1 MEKVDLVVRIA
12 GESGEGIISA
22 GEILTMACARAS
34 FNVNTYRSYPAEV
47 RGGQSMFQMRASN
60 SVIYS
65 AGDDVDILVALNQ
78 EAYDRHIASLRNGGI
93 LVYDPAETNPHSRG
107 DLLLYAAPFKEMAV
121 RTLQALQ
128 VKNIVMMGVIA
139 QLFAMPLDKLEEIVR
154 EKFGRKG
161 QGILEKDLQALNLGA
176 QYAREH
182 IRKCDPF
189 QLGQAEGR
197 GKMVLS
203 GNVAIALGALCA
215 GCRFFAG
222 YPITPAS
229 DILETLM
236 VEMPKVDGVAIQ
248 VEDEI
253 SALSMV
259 VGASFAG
266 KKAMTATSGPGLSLM
281 VEMLGLAT
289 IVELPLVLVDVQR
302 AGPAT
307 GIPTKTEQGDLF
319 IGLFGAHG
327 DCPRI
332 VLAPTTVEE
341 CFYQTIYAFN
351 LAERTQMPVIILTDQ
366 ALAQRYETIAVP
378 DFSALSLED
387 RLTVTPEEVAKG
399 YQRYRLT
406 PNGLS
411 PIGIPGRPGAYIA
424 RGLEHNE
431 NDIPNYDQKNHQAMC
446 EKRARKLDLALRD
459 ERLNSERWGDPSSEF
474 GIIGWGSTLGATR
487 EASLALKAEGQ
498 EPDVLYLK
506 LLNPLPREE
515 ILRFLA
521 NKRRVMA
528 PEINYTGQ
536 LSWLLRSAFLFEPIP
551 FKIAGGRP
559 FSAAEILEKAKEVR

>member
-22 GEILTMACARAS
+22 GEILTMACARDS

-60 SVIYS
+60 VPINS

-78 EAYDRHIASLRNGGI
+78 EAYDRNIASLKMGGI
-93 LVYDPAETNPHSRG
+93 LVYDPSLTNPQTRS
-107 DLLLYAAPFKEMAV
+107 DLVLYAAPFKEMAIS
-121 RTLQALQ
+121 TLKVPQ
-128 VKNIVMMGVIA
+128 VKNIVVMGVIA
-139 QLFAMPLDKLEEIVR
+139 RLFAMPMDKLEEIVR
-154 EKFGRKG
+154 EKYGRKG
-161 QGILEKDLQALNLGA
+161 QAILEKDLQALTLGA
-176 QYAREH
+176 EYARDY
-182 IRKCDPF
+182 IRKQDPY
-189 QLGQAEGR
+189 QLGHAEGSGR
-197 GKMVLS
+197 LVLS
-203 GNVAIALGALCA
+203 GDVAIALGALYA

-229 DILETLM
+229 DILETLT
-236 VEMPKVDGVAIQ
+236 VEMPKVGGVILQ

-266 KKAMTATSGPGLSLM
+266 QKAMTATSGPGFSLM

-289 IVELPLVLVDVQR
+289 IVELPLVVVNVQR

-319 IGLFGAHG
+319 ITIFGAHG

-341 CFYQTIYAFN
+341 CFYQTIHAFN

-366 ALAQRYETIAVP
+366 SLAQRYETIPVP
-378 DFSALSLED
+378 DFSKITLEN
-387 RLTVTPEEVAKG
+387 RLLVTPEEVAKG
-399 YQRYRLT
+399 FERYKLT
-406 PNGLS
+406 ASGIS
-411 PIGIPGRPGAYIA
+411 PVGIPGKPGAYIA

-431 NDIPNYDQKNHQAMC
+431 SDIPNYDQKNHQAMS
-446 EKRARKLDLALRD
+446 EKRARKLDLALTDSDRNV
-459 ERLNSERWGDPSSEF
+459 ERFGDPMSDF

-487 EASLALKAEGQ
+487 EAALSLKEEGA
-498 EPDVLYLK
+498 EPDVLFIK
-506 LLNPLPREE
+506 LLNPLPKKE
-515 ILRFLA
+515 IAQFLA
-521 NKRRVMA
+521 NKKKILV
-528 PEINYTGQ
+528 PEVNFSGQ
-536 LSWLLRSAFLFEPIP
+536 LSFLLRSVFLRETIP
-551 FKIAGGRP
+551 FTMAGGRP
-559 FSAAEILEKAKEVR
+559 FTAREILQKAKEVR